1 MNEKNIASIY
11 SRYHIPVII
20 QQHQLRVA
28 AVAKAVADAHAG
40 KCDSDVVT
48 QVGLLHDM
56 GNIIKVQFDTFPETW
71 EPEGVEYW
79 KRIQADL
86 IARYGAD
93 EHHATVAI
101 AKEIGVS
108 EAVLHCIDMIDFS
121 HVDQVAHSGTLEEKI
136 GIYADNRVGPF
147 GVLSLNDRL
156 AEAKS
161 RYMKRTDRPFDNE
174 RHELIITRTHEIER
188 DLFKES
194 TLTPEDI
201 TDAHIA
207 PLLEKLS
214 CYTFA

>member
-1 MNEKNIASIY
+1 MNLTEIY
-11 SRYHIPVII
+11 SHYHIPVII
-20 QQHQLRVA
+20 QHHQLRVA

-56 GNIIKVQFDTFPETW
+56 GNLIKVQFGTFPETW

-86 IARYGAD
+86 IARYGAN

-101 AKEIGVS
+101 AREIGVS

-121 HVDQVAHSGTLEEKI
+121 HVEQVAHSGTLEEKI

-156 AEAKS
+156 AEAKE
-161 RYMKRTDRPFDNE
+161 RYMNRTDRLFDIK
-174 RHELIITRTHEIER
+174 RHELIVTLTHEIER
-188 DLFKES
+188 DLFKG
-194 TLTPEDI
+194 LALRPEDI
-201 TDAHIA
+201 TDAHVA
-207 PLLEKLS
+207 PLVEKLS